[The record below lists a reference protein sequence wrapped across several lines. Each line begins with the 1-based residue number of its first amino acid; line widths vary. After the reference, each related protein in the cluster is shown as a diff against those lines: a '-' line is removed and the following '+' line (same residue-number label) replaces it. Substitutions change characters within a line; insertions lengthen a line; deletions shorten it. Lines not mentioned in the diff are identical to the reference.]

1 MTSLEPAAKS
11 AAVLDALLDSLRVD
25 AVRDLAWLLMSPSLL
40 REHGPLAALA
50 HPGEAVGE
58 RAAVAAWLSS
68 LDRDPRTLLRVLSAA
83 PLTRLGRYAETLLG
97 YYLEHG
103 PAERL
108 VAANVTL
115 RRAGRTLGECDFL
128 VQTANG
134 RRLHWELG
142 VKCYLHTG
150 SERGVLADYVGPNLL
165 DRFDI
170 KLARLVE
177 HQLPLSA
184 TEAFASLGHRGPW
197 QAQMLVKGWLFY
209 RWHDTASGL
218 AAPRLPAAVEPGHSR
233 GFWVPRHAWEAFAR
247 DAAKRW
253 MALPRLAWLAPQQ
266 VTAGSEAADRGLV
279 DAGALNDCAHSPRA
293 PTMVAGF
300 AWDEAAAAWRERTRG
315 FIVPDDWP
323 ARAEA
328 FALSDYHQR
337 QK

>member
-1 MTSLEPAAKS
+1 MTALGPAADS
-11 AAVLDALLDSLRVD
+11 AAVLDALLDSLRVS
-25 AVRDLAWLLMSPSLL
+25 AVRDLAWLLMSPALL
-40 REHGPLAALA
+40 REQGPLARLA
-50 HPGEAVGE
+50 RPGDAVGE
-58 RAAVAAWLSS
+58 RAAVAAWLRD
-68 LDRDPRTLLRVLSAA
+68 LDRDPQALYRVLSAA
-83 PLTRLGRYAETLLG
+83 RLTRLGHYAETLLG
-97 YYLEHG
+97 YYLQQG

-108 VAANVTL
+108 VAANVAL

-128 VQTANG
+128 VQAGSG
-134 RRLHWELG
+134 RRLHWELA
-142 VKCYLHTG
+142 VKCYLHAG
-150 SERGVLADYVGPNLL
+150 GERGVLADYVGPNLL

-197 QAQMLVKGWLFY
+197 EAQMLIKGWLFY
-209 RWHDTASGL
+209 RWQDPADGL

-233 GFWVPRHAWEAFAR
+233 GFWVPRHAWEAFGR
-247 DAAKRW
+247 DAAERW
-253 MALPRLAWLAPQQ
+253 MLLPRLAWLAPQQ
-266 VTAGSEAADRGLV
+266 VTAASGTAGRGLL
-279 DAGALNDCAHSPRA
+279 DAGALNERADSPRA

-300 AWDEAAAAWRERTRG
+300 AWDEAAAAWRERARG